1 MKRFWIHFLF
11 EHTLNLHMV
20 SFKLQFQNQER
31 HKLVLNMGIFLPIDH
46 GCHSHPPADFTAEYQ
61 ELAFHSPPAGL
72 LPIQPLV
79 L

>member
-1 MKRFWIHFLF
+1 MKLFWIHNLF
-11 EHTLNLHMV
+11 ENTLNLQMV
-20 SFKLQFQNQER
+20 SFKSQFKIQER
-31 HKLVLNMGIFLPIDH
+31 HKSVLNMGAFLPIDH

-79 L
+79 